1 MLPRY
6 IREMRR
12 CNINASHEIFVAI
25 LPFTSLAFCTLY
37 RRTRATAKEGK
48 GRKYRKEKEGGRGLW
63 RISVKCG
70 RERGR
75 EK

>member
-25 LPFTSLAFCTLY
+25 LPFISLALRALY
-37 RRTRATAKEGK
+37 RRAREEVAAGRRGGGEDPGPGMRTEEDWRDCEGERREE
-48 GRKYRKEKEGGRGLW
+48 GR
-63 RISVKCG
+63 
-70 RERGR
+70 
-75 EK
+75 